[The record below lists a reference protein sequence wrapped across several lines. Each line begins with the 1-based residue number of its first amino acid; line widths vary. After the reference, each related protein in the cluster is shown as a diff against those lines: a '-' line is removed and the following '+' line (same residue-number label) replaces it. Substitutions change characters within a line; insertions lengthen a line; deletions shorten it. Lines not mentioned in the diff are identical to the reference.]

1 MCGGFIENH
10 RTHQIDMNNDSI
22 RVRLLRLFENSPIA
36 GPLVTL
42 IAIYLLFL
50 VIVPNFATW
59 RTLSGIVTAVS
70 ISGIVTIGITLL
82 MISGE
87 FDLSLAPMIAMSGY
101 LFGSVSVGA
110 DSLITRT
117 LSSWGAPVAVGD
129 GNIALAIFLG
139 LAVPALMGLINGLIL
154 ITTNIPSFIVT
165 LGTRQIYR
173 GVVWIVAGAELLQ
186 VLDEPFIYE
195 VFNGRLDFVN
205 DFIKNVILSPE
216 SRDRV
221 NFRVATLW
229 LIGLVVVFQLLL
241 VRTRFGNHLFA
252 IGGNDGAAKAQGV
265 RSAQA
270 RVYGFV
276 ISGMLAGLAGMI
288 QFSQFKSVRVA
299 EQTGIEL
306 TAIAGAVVGGALLN
320 GGYGS
325 VWGALV
331 GVLLISVLRS
341 GVILLK
347 IPFVPADNFPAVV
360 GVTIIA
366 SVMFNNWL
374 RTRSTS

>member
-1 MCGGFIENH
+1 
-10 RTHQIDMNNDSI
+10 MNNDSF
-22 RVRLLRLFENSPIA
+22 RVRALRLFENSPIA

-42 IAIYLLFL
+42 IAIYILFFFT
-50 VIVPNFATW
+50 VPNFATW

-101 LFGSVSVGA
+101 LFGSISVGA
-110 DSLITRT
+110 DSLITNT
-117 LSSWGAPVAVGD
+117 LSSWGLPVAVGE
-129 GNIALAIFLG
+129 GNITMAIIFGLG
-139 LAVPALMGLINGLIL
+139 VPALMGLLNGLIL
-154 ITTNIPSFIVT
+154 VWTGIPSFIVT

-173 GVVWIVAGAELLQ
+173 GLVWIVAGAELLQ

-195 VFNGRLDFVN
+195 IFNGRMDGFN
-205 DFIKNVILSPE
+205 DFIKQNVLSAE

-221 NFRVATLW
+221 NFRRATLW
-229 LIGLVVVFQLLL
+229 LMALIAIYQTLL
-241 VRTRFGNHLFA
+241 VRTPFGNYLFA
-252 IGGNDGAAKAQGV
+252 IGGNDGAARAQGV
-265 RSAQA
+265 RSARA
-270 RVYGFV
+270 RIIAFM
-276 ISGMLAGLAGMI
+276 ISGLLAGFAGMV

-341 GVILLK
+341 GVILMNFSL
-347 IPFVPADNFPAVV
+347 IPADNFPAVV

-366 SVMFNNWL
+366 SVIFNNWL
-374 RTRSTS
+374 RNRSTS

>member
-1 MCGGFIENH
+1 
-10 RTHQIDMNNDSI
+10 MNTSSL
-22 RVRLLRLFENSPIA
+22 RVRALRLFENSPIA
-36 GPLVTL
+36 GPLITL
-42 IAIYLLFL
+42 IVIYILSFFF
-50 VIVPNFATW
+50 VPNFATW

-110 DSLITRT
+110 DNLIVNT
-117 LSSWGAPVAVGD
+117 LSGWGMPVGI
-129 GNIALAIFLG
+129 GEPNIPFAFALG
-139 LAVPALMGLINGLIL
+139 LLVPGLMGLVNGLIL
-154 ITTNIPSFIVT
+154 VWTNIPSFIVT

-173 GVVWIVAGAELLQ
+173 GLVWIVAGAELLQ
-186 VLDEPFIYE
+186 VLDEPAIYE
-195 VFNGRLDFVN
+195 VLNGRFVWLN
-205 DFIKNVILSPE
+205 DFIKANFIAEGV
-216 SRDRV
+216 RDRV
-221 NFRVATLW
+221 NFRTATIW
-229 LIGLVVVFQLLL
+229 LFVLVGLYQTLL

-252 IGGNDGAAKAQGV
+252 IGGNDGAARAQGV
-265 RSAQA
+265 RSVRA
-270 RVYGFV
+270 RIMSFV
-276 ISGMLAGLAGMI
+276 ISGLLAGFAGMV

-306 TAIAGAVVGGALLN
+306 TAIAGAVVGGALLT

-341 GVILLK
+341 AVILLK
-347 IPFVPADNFPAVV
+347 LPWVPADNFPAIV

-366 SVMFNNWL
+366 SVVFNNWL